1 MRKLI
6 EYHFSVDRCISPG
19 EYETS
24 WYIRR
29 TLFFLFIPIK
39 MQLIKRDPNQA
50 IQVCC
55 FGDEFDYSAYWH
67 PKLQGVPNK
76 IKYY

>member
-6 EYHFSVDRCISPG
+6 EYHFSTNRCISPR

-24 WYIRR
+24 WYVRR

-39 MQLIKRDPNQA
+39 MQLLKRDPNQA

-55 FGDEFDYSAYWH
+55 LGYEFDYSGYWH